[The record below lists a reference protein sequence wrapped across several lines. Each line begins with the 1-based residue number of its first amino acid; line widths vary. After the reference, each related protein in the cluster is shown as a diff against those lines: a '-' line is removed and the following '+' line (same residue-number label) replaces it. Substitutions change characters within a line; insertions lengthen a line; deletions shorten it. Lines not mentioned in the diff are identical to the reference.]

1 MKKVRSCPFL
11 FLGGGGDDASYDDG
25 IFIAFEKRKAKRI
38 QGESH
43 KVLQTNDAEM
53 MLMKQQKMQREAE
66 AKEKKQALKDQSPLL
81 RAFAKQTQP

>member
-1 MKKVRSCPFL
+1 M
-11 FLGGGGDDASYDDG
+11 
-25 IFIAFEKRKAKRI
+25 
-38 QGESH
+38 
-43 KVLQTNDAEM
+43 LQTNDAEM